1 MSKSSVAAFASFL
14 LLGLAACAAPATRTM
29 PTAEAPATT
38 MAAAQSTESA
48 GTALERDRIVAD
60 AFDAGEAV
68 PQTTRIDPAD
78 IAIAERLRDAALVD
92 NAAFALLASL
102 TTEVGHRL
110 PGSSNDARAQ
120 EWAVAAF
127 ERLGFDKVYREP
139 VSFPRWY
146 RNSESVEVVAPWPH
160 RLVATALGGTVGTG
174 GPIEAEVVEFATLE
188 ALEAASREAI
198 EGRIVFIGNRMTR
211 AIDGAGYGAAVR
223 ARTRGP
229 SVAARLGARA
239 LLIRSIGT
247 SNDRFAHTGMVSYD
261 PAQPRIP
268 AASISNPDADLLKRM
283 FERGQRVV
291 VRMDL
296 DVGFDGEYTSNNV
309 IGEITGRERPDE
321 VVAIGGHLDSWDK
334 GTGALDDGA
343 GCAITMAAA
352 HQILRAGLR
361 PKRTIRVILFANEEQ
376 GLFGGRVYAEN
387 RREAIRLHQIA
398 GESDFGAGRIWRFDT
413 RVKPE
418 AFEAARQIH
427 RVLEPL
433 GIRRG
438 LNTASGGPDFTRLR
452 ELGAAVFTLAQDGT
466 HYFDYHHTDN
476 DTLDKVDPADLDQNV
491 AAWAAAVW
499 LFAQADGD
507 FGSGQGLET
516 APSVPR

>member
-1 MSKSSVAAFASFL
+1 MLAARPRITILLMSL
-14 LLGLAACAAPATRTM
+14 MLAACAGNSPRAPSD
-29 PTAEAPATT
+29 
-38 MAAAQSTESA
+38 AAGDGSA
-48 GTALERDRIVAD
+48 GATAANAKAELIA
-60 AFDAGEAV
+60 APSFDAPPRSAE
-68 PQTTRIDPAD
+68 TTRLDPAD
-78 IAIAERLRDAALVD
+78 IEIAIKLRDAALVD
-92 NAAFALLASL
+92 NLAFPLLASL

-110 PGSSNDARAQ
+110 PGSPNDARAQ
-120 EWAVAAF
+120 EWAEAAF
-127 ERLGFDKVYREP
+127 KRLGFDKVYREP
-139 VSFPRWY
+139 VTFPRWF

-160 RLVATALGGTVGTG
+160 RLVATALGGTVGTN

-188 ALEAASREAI
+188 ALAAADPKAV

-211 AIDGAGYGAAVR
+211 AIDGAGYGPAVQ

-229 SVAARLGARA
+229 SIAAGLGARA

-247 SNDRFAHTGMVSYD
+247 SNNRFAHTGVVNYD
-261 PAQPRIP
+261 PAKPRIP
-268 AASISNPDADLLKRM
+268 AASISNPDADLLRRM

-291 VRMDL
+291 VRMNL
-296 DVGFDGEYTSNNV
+296 DVGFDGEYTSHNI
-309 IGEITGRERPDE
+309 IGEITGSEYPDQ

-352 HQILRAGLR
+352 HQILRAGLK

-376 GLFGGRVYAEN
+376 GLWGGRVYAEN
-387 RREAIRLHQIA
+387 RRDRINDHQIA

-413 RVKPE
+413 RVKPG

-427 RVLEPL
+427 QVLEPL

-452 ELGAAVFTLAQDGT
+452 ELDAAVFTLAQDGT
-466 HYFDYHHTDN
+466 AYFDYHHTDN
-476 DTLDKVDPADLDQNV
+476 DTLDKVDPADLNQNV
-491 AAWAAAVW
+491 AAWVAAVW

-507 FGSGQGLET
+507 FGSGSGLST

>member
-1 MSKSSVAAFASFL
+1 MPAALPRITILIMASM
-14 LLGLAACAAPATRTM
+14 LAACAGSSPRA
-29 PTAEAPATT
+29 PTAEAGDGSTGATAATAATELITAPGFDAPPRSAATT
-38 MAAAQSTESA
+38 R
-48 GTALERDRIVAD
+48 L
-60 AFDAGEAV
+60 
-68 PQTTRIDPAD
+68 DPAD
-78 IAIAERLRDAALVD
+78 IAIAEQLRDAALVD
-92 NAAFALLASL
+92 NLAFPLLASL

-110 PGSSNDARAQ
+110 PGSPNDAKAQ
-120 EWAVAAF
+120 DWAEAAF
-127 ERLGFDKVYREP
+127 KRLGFDEVYREP
-139 VSFPRWY
+139 VTFPRWF
-146 RNSESVEVVAPWPH
+146 RNAESVEVVAPWPH
-160 RLVATALGGTVGTG
+160 RLVATALGGTVGTN
-174 GPIEAEVVEFATLE
+174 GPLEAEVVEFATLE
-188 ALEAASREAI
+188 ALEAADREAV

-211 AIDGAGYGAAVR
+211 AIDGAGYGPAVR

-229 SVAARLGARA
+229 SIAAGLGARA

-247 SNDRFAHTGMVSYD
+247 SNNRFAHTGIVSYD
-261 PAQPRIP
+261 PATPRIP
-268 AASISNPDADLLKRM
+268 AASISNPDADLLRRM

-296 DVGFDGEYTSNNV
+296 DVGFDGDYTSNNI
-309 IGEITGRERPDE
+309 IGEITGSEFPDQI
-321 VVAIGGHLDSWDK
+321 VAIGGHLDSWDK

-352 HQILRAGLR
+352 HQILRAGLK

-376 GLFGGRVYAEN
+376 GLWGGRVYAEN
-387 RREAIRLHQIA
+387 RRDRIGEHQIA

-413 RVKPE
+413 RLKPG

-427 RVLEPL
+427 QVLEPL

-452 ELGAAVFTLAQDGT
+452 ELDAAVFTLSQDGT
-466 HYFDYHHTDN
+466 AYFDYHHTDN
-476 DTLDKVDPADLDQNV
+476 DTLDKVDPADLNQNV
-491 AAWAAAVW
+491 AAWVAAVW

-507 FGSGQGLET
+507 FGSGSGLST

>member
-1 MSKSSVAAFASFL
+1 MPVALPRIPILFVATL
-14 LLGLAACAAPATRTM
+14 LAACAGTTTRNPVAEAGAARAGAAAETALAEVIAS
-29 PTAEAPATT
+29 PGFDDDAAEAP
-38 MAAAQSTESA
+38 
-48 GTALERDRIVAD
+48 IVA
-60 AFDAGEAV
+60 
-68 PQTTRIDPAD
+68 TTRIDPAD
-78 IAIAERLRDAALVD
+78 IAIAEQLRDAALVD
-92 NAAFALLASL
+92 NLAYPLLSSL
-102 TTEVGHRL
+102 TTEIGHRL

-139 VSFPRWY
+139 VTFPRWY
-146 RNSESVEVVAPWPH
+146 RNSESVEIVAPWPH
-160 RLVATALGGTVGTG
+160 RVVATALGGTVGTD
-174 GPIEAEVVEFATLE
+174 GPLEAEVIEFATLE
-188 ALEAASREAI
+188 ALEGASREAV
-198 EGRIVFIGNRMTR
+198 EGKIVFIGNRMTR
-211 AIDGAGYGAAVR
+211 AIDGAGYGPAVR

-229 SVAARLGARA
+229 SIAAGLGARA

-268 AASISNPDADLLKRM
+268 AASISNPDADNLRRM
-283 FERGQRVV
+283 FERGQKVV

-296 DVGFDGEYTSNNV
+296 DVGFDGEYTSNNI
-309 IGEITGRERPDE
+309 IGEIIGSEFPAQ

-352 HQILRAGLR
+352 HQIIRAGLR

-387 RREAIRLHQIA
+387 RRDAIRQHQAA

-413 RVKPE
+413 RIKPE

-438 LNTASGGPDFTRLR
+438 LNTASGGPDFSRLR
-452 ELGAAVFTLAQDGT
+452 ELDAAVFTLAQDGT
-466 HYFDYHHTDN
+466 NYFDYHHTDN
-476 DTLDKVDPADLDQNV
+476 DTLDKVDPADLNQNV
-491 AAWAAAVW
+491 AAWVAAVW
-499 LFAQADGD
+499 LFAQAEGD
-507 FGSGQGLET
+507 FGSGSGLST